1 MASRKTNTDGI
12 DESLLIASIGKSRTV
27 GSPPVTEDRAGASH
41 KEDPP
46 TATTSRGREAEAKRR
61 RDEDGNPSQ
70 RKKQGGEYRDKY
82 FRHNG
87 IKTRQ
92 CVYISE
98 EMHRVFSSV
107 VRVITRNGITV
118 GGYID
123 TVLRI
128 HIEEH
133 KDELNEMYRKAHEDM
148 EFLQ

>member
-1 MASRKTNTDGI
+1 MASRKANTDGI

-27 GSPPVTEDRAGASH
+27 GSPPVAEDRAGSH
-41 KEDPP
+41 KEQPP
-46 TATTSRGREAEAKRR
+46 TAATSREKEAEVQRR
-61 RDEDGNPSQ
+61 RDEDGIPPQ
-70 RKKQGGEYRDKY
+70 RKKQGWGYRDKY
-82 FRHNG
+82 LRHNG

-123 TVLRI
+123 TVLRS